1 MMKENKMIYL
11 TDVSQIT
18 CVVQEGQGEVILQ
31 AARNLGVSTGA
42 ISYHSKGTGMRE
54 LFGLWSVAVDTE
66 KDVVS
71 ILVANE
77 QKDILFDALYLAGG
91 LDNPGKGF
99 MYVNQLEKMTTY
111 LPDNMLKSLAENP
124 SEQHG

>member
-1 MMKENKMIYL
+1 MKESKMIYL
-11 TDVSQIT
+11 TDISQIT
-18 CVVQEGQGEVILQ
+18 CVVQEGLGEVILQ
-31 AARNLGVSTGA
+31 AARNLGISTGA
-42 ISYHSKGTGMRE
+42 ITYHSKGTGMRE
-54 LFGLWSVAVDTE
+54 LFGLWGVAVDTE

-71 ILVANE
+71 ILVASE
-77 QKDILFDALYLAGG
+77 QKDMLFDALYLAGG

-111 LPDNMLKSLAENP
+111 LPDNMLKSLVDNQ

>member
-1 MMKENKMIYL
+1 MKENKIIYL

-18 CVVQEGQGEVILQ
+18 CVVQEGLGEVILQ
-31 AARNLGVSTGA
+31 AARNLGISTGA
-42 ISYHSKGTGMRE
+42 ITYHSKGLGLRE
-54 LFGLWSVAVDTE
+54 RLGLWGMAVDTE

-71 ILVANE
+71 ILVASE
-77 QKDILFDALYLAGG
+77 QKDLLFDALYLAGG
-91 LDNPGKGF
+91 LDTPGKGF

-111 LPDNMLKSLAENP
+111 LPDNILESLAENQ